1 MKELL
6 FSCKSEKSALENVLA
21 FNQIRKCDEGI
32 NKYNEEILD
41 LKLEIS
47 DILEEQ
53 GISENYIETMS
64 NYKKEIKELDTSKS
78 RVLEL
83 DKRIKCNDEKINGF
97 NIKIKELESDLED
110 MKRTLFDSDD
120 AKVIVDTQNKVEL
133 TNRRLSDLYE
143 LVENLNNDNT
153 TLLIEKEFIKN
164 RSFESEFN
172 TPEVIKVE
180 LSNELQKVSIEF
192 ERVIQGLDL
201 AVREDIEFCMKKI
214 NNREKEIAKFEDRK
228 ANIISE
234 YPDALDMNFNKEI
247 DKLDNLFEELDSCFD
262 DSCYEGCGC
271 SCDECNHEACDSK
284 CDESCECGEDCDCTA
299 ENNCGCIEEKVEDT
313 NEEYEEEIES
323 EDEVITTDMVKVE
336 SIEKPEIEL
345 REVEEATD
353 EVEVINEEKIEED
366 IQNDVAEEVEET
378 KVDNS
383 FSTIGSVPYV
393 FSEGESLESI
403 AEKVYPSKDCWEAI
417 YNYNKEEIDSYLT
430 ANGISNDEESIR
442 TLAADKY
449 LFAGIQL
456 NIPTDANY
464 KG

>member
-164 RSFESEFN
+164 KSFESEFN

-180 LSNELQKVSIEF
+180 LSNELQKV
-192 ERVIQGLDL
+192 
-201 AVREDIEFCMKKI
+201 
-214 NNREKEIAKFEDRK
+214 
-228 ANIISE
+228 
-234 YPDALDMNFNKEI
+234 NF
-247 DKLDNLFEELDSCFD
+247 S
-262 DSCYEGCGC
+262 
-271 SCDECNHEACDSK
+271 
-284 CDESCECGEDCDCTA
+284 
-299 ENNCGCIEEKVEDT
+299 
-313 NEEYEEEIES
+313 
-323 EDEVITTDMVKVE
+323 
-336 SIEKPEIEL
+336 
-345 REVEEATD
+345 R
-353 EVEVINEEKIEED
+353 
-366 IQNDVAEEVEET
+366 
-378 KVDNS
+378 
-383 FSTIGSVPYV
+383 SV
-393 FSEGESLESI
+393 L
-403 AEKVYPSKDCWEAI
+403 
-417 YNYNKEEIDSYLT
+417 
-430 ANGISNDEESIR
+430 
-442 TLAADKY
+442 
-449 LFAGIQL
+449 
-456 NIPTDANY
+456 
-464 KG
+464 

>member
-6 FSCKSEKSALENVLA
+6 FSCKSEKNALENVLA
-21 FNQIRKCDEGI
+21 YNQIRKCDEGI
-32 NKYNEEILD
+32 NKYNEEIKD

-47 DILEEQ
+47 NILEEQ
-53 GISENYIETMS
+53 GIGENYIETIS
-64 NYKKEIKELDTSKS
+64 NYKKEIKELDTSKG

-97 NIKIKELESDLED
+97 NVKIKELESDLED
-110 MKRTLFDSDD
+110 MKRIIFDSDE
-120 AKVIVDTQNKVEL
+120 AKVIVETQNKIEL
-133 TNRRLSDLYE
+133 TNKRLSDLYE

-192 ERVIQGLDL
+192 ERIIQDLDL

-214 NNREKEIAKFEDRK
+214 NNREREIAKFEDRK
-228 ANIISE
+228 ASIISE
-234 YPDALDMNFNKEI
+234 YPDALDMDFDKEI
-247 DKLDNLFEELDSCFD
+247 DKLDNLFGELDSCF
-262 DSCYEGCGC
+262 ETCGC
-271 SCDECNHEACDSK
+271 DCDECDHG
-284 CDESCECGEDCDCTA
+284 SCECGCCDEICECGEECDCTL
-299 ENNCGCIEEKVEDT
+299 ENNCGCIDQDVEEKVTED
-313 NEEYEEEIES
+313 YEEEIED
-323 EDEVITTDMVKVE
+323 EDELITTDMVKVE

-345 REVEEATD
+345 REVEEASEEIAEVTYED
-353 EVEVINEEKIEED
+353 EIKEEIQYDDSEESEEVNEE
-366 IQNDVAEEVEET
+366 
-378 KVDNS
+378 NS

-403 AEKVYPSKDCWEAI
+403 AEKVYPSKECWEAI

-430 ANGISNDEESIR
+430 ANGISCDEESIR
-442 TLAADKY
+442 TLASDKY